1 MQLVGDGA
9 VPAGEGKENANRGSW
24 AAQWALLL
32 VPGLDGPEEASAVAP
47 SPLLVLPFLVMYTLC
62 WVLPTRYLLTLLL
75 LFLSDGALASPTPLG
90 SPGCAQILEEKPLSL
105 LGFPTILHSSVQEV
119 EGGSL
124 LQVRP
129 LRGMLLTCQG
139 VQSND

>member
-1 MQLVGDGA
+1 MC
-9 VPAGEGKENANRGSW
+9 
-24 AAQWALLL
+24 
-32 VPGLDGPEEASAVAP
+32 
-47 SPLLVLPFLVMYTLC
+47 TLC
-62 WVLPTRYLLTLLL
+62 WDLPTRYLLTLLL
-75 LFLSDGALASPTPLG
+75 LFLSDGALASPAPLG

-105 LGFPTILHSSVQEV
+105 LGFPTILHSTLHSSVREV

-129 LRGMLLTCQG
+129 LRGMLLTRQG